1 MAARLLRQCEM
12 LTLPADENPPSP
24 ARAAPVEN
32 APKISF
38 VIPVRNDAVRLRR
51 CLVSIAINQFP
62 ADRIEIIVADN
73 GSQDDS
79 ALVAAQAGAR
89 VLSLPGMAV
98 GELRN
103 RAAETATGEILAFV
117 DADHEIAPEWLAC
130 AAAAFRDPTVGA
142 VGALCQAPN
151 DGTWVQR
158 TYDLLRRR
166 SAGIRDVDWLGSGN
180 MAVRRAHFT
189 LVGGFDTGLHTC
201 EDVDLCRR
209 LRHVGLR
216 IVQDTRLRNVHLGD
230 PATLGDLFRGE
241 LWRGRDNL
249 RVSFRGPIKLSEL
262 PSAILPVAE
271 LGLIGM
277 AIAGIAAGPRGLLVS
292 ALPSERF
299 SWRRVRVR
307 QRWSTDSGR
316 RSALVCGQAFAVAAT
331 YDLARAVALIRPHGY
346 QTRRRTV

>member
-1 MAARLLRQCEM
+1 MLILTADKDSPSHAR
-12 LTLPADENPPSP
+12 TTSTGS
-24 ARAAPVEN
+24 V
-32 APKISF
+32 PKISF

-51 CLVSIAINQFP
+51 CLASIAANHYP

-73 GSQDDS
+73 GSADDS
-79 ALVAAQAGAR
+79 GVVAAQVGAR
-89 VLSLPGMAV
+89 VLSLPGMPV

-103 RAAETATGEILAFV
+103 RAAESATGEILAFV

-130 AAAAFRDPTVGA
+130 AAATFSEPTIAA
-142 VGALCQAPN
+142 VGALCEAPR

-180 MAVRRAHFT
+180 MAVRRAHFES
-189 LVGGFDTGLHTC
+189 VGGFDTGLHTC

-230 PATLGDLFRGE
+230 PSTLGDLFRGE

-249 RVSFRGPIKLSEL
+249 RVSFRGPMKLSEL
-262 PSAILPVAE
+262 PSAILPIAE
-271 LGLIGM
+271 LVLIGM
-277 AIAGIAAGPRGLLVS
+277 AIVGIALGPKGLIGSGVALGAIILTAGARAAKMVS
-292 ALPSERF
+292 GHS
-299 SWRRVRVR
+299 
-307 QRWSTDSGR
+307 R
-316 RSALVCGQAFAVAAT
+316 RSALTYSQAFAVAAT
-331 YDLARAVALIRPHGY
+331 YDLARAIAVIRPEGY
-346 QTRRRTV
+346 QTRRRTE